1 MMELLPLVILIVGI
15 FILRGYNLR
24 IKRLET
30 RVQELQNALAGRV
43 LMADA
48 GESVDV
54 TEPAIAAAAG
64 PAAAIQEPPTEA
76 AIKEPTAAGIEEPAI
91 AARNIPDALTDGTL
105 TDDGPDIAARE
116 APQPRESLESTIGA
130 RWAVWVGGIALALG
144 GIFMVKYSIESGL
157 LSPGVRLV
165 LAAIFG
171 LILVAAG
178 EIIRRRSAPVLG
190 NAFQNAMIPGVLTAA
205 GVVALFGS
213 TYAAH
218 GIYGFIG
225 PATAFVLLGLI
236 SLATLALSL
245 QHGQA
250 LAGLGLL
257 ASMVTPALIAS
268 TAPQPWVLFG
278 YLVLTWLATLL
289 ASRLRRWLIAPS
301 FANALLSLWPMLY
314 VAYSEVV
321 DFTPV
326 TLSML
331 AMIGGTIFIW
341 PGRFL
346 AATAAKAADGIGTE
360 MAADPM
366 QLAST
371 GGWGAFLARPP
382 LGMTLTASIGA
393 LAVSLHL
400 LTYSLQSGYPIVDA
414 MFMFAAIVAAV
425 AAFGAG
431 RIHAGWAA
439 ILSAVVA
446 VVGVSGVL
454 TNWIA
459 GVEPKSADGIVTMQ
473 SMVLYESLGI
483 GAIFVLVGAFFLRR
497 FAEGEKPFAAL
508 WSLIMAATPLAIATI
523 SFINFGNWTF
533 DWLHGLYG
541 VGLGI
546 VLMALA
552 EWQHRRSGEGL
563 NLPTNILA
571 AGSFGAMVFALH
583 MFAHD
588 AAPTILLPVL
598 GIAYVSAARLRDW
611 PVLPWTMV
619 AALIITMA
627 RIAWQPT
634 IVDPSEL
641 GTTPVFNMLLA
652 GYGIPA
658 ALAALAAF
666 TVRHSSSVRLRN
678 TLQALASFL
687 VLLTIAI
694 LVRHAMNGGVL
705 NDAVPTLGE
714 QSIYTLLAIGASA
727 MLMTLDLSAASPV
740 FRYGSMALGTLSVIL
755 TLTLHL
761 LGLNPFITGESTG
774 RIPLFNLLL
783 LGYLLPAIAY
793 GGLALYARNRR
804 PLPYVSMLAVAGAV
818 MALAWATLSVRR
830 LWQGEYIPF
839 WNGFIQGELY
849 SYSVVWLLIGIALLG
864 LGARFEARSL
874 RIASAALVFIAVVKA
889 FLIDMA
895 NLEGFLRALSFIG
908 LGAVLIGIGLFYQ
921 KILTRKKTTG

>member
-15 FILRGYNLR
+15 FILRGYNVR

-43 LMADA
+43 LGSDS
-48 GESVDV
+48 GESVLM
-54 TEPAIAAAAG
+54 TEPVLDAAAR
-64 PAAAIQEPPTEA
+64 PTTAIQEPSTEA
-76 AIKEPTAAGIEEPAI
+76 VTEPPSAADIEEPAI
-91 AARNIPDALTDGTL
+91 AARETPDTITDG
-105 TDDGPDIAARE
+105 GEDIAARE
-116 APQPRESLESTIGA
+116 AAQPRESLESTIGA

-157 LSPGVRLV
+157 LSPGVRLM

-178 EIIRRRSAPVLG
+178 DVIRRRSAPVLG

-245 QHGQA
+245 LHGQA

-257 ASMVTPALIAS
+257 ASMVSPALIAS
-268 TAPQPWVLFG
+268 TAPRPWVLFG

-289 ASRLRRWLIAPS
+289 ASRIRGWLIAPS
-301 FANALLSLWPMLY
+301 LANALLSLWPLLY
-314 VAYSEVV
+314 IAYSPVV

-341 PGRFL
+341 PGRYQ
-346 AATAAKAADGIGTE
+346 AAAAVGDGAE
-360 MAADPM
+360 ADP
-366 QLAST
+366 LLSKSAVD
-371 GGWGAFLARPP
+371 WGAFLARPP

-393 LAVSLHL
+393 LTVSLCL
-400 LTYSLQSGYPIVDA
+400 LTYSLQYGYPIVEA
-414 MFMFAAIVAAV
+414 TFMFATIVAAV

-431 RIHAGWAA
+431 RLHAAWAA
-439 ILSAVVA
+439 IFGAVIA
-446 VVGVSGVL
+446 VVGILGLLS
-454 TNWIA
+454 NWIA
-459 GVEPKSADGIVTMQ
+459 GAEPSNADGIVTMQ
-473 SMVLYESLGI
+473 SMVLYEALGL

-497 FAEGEKPFAAL
+497 FAESEKPFAAL
-508 WSLIMAATPLAIATI
+508 WSLIMVATPLAIATI
-523 SFINFGNWTF
+523 SFVNFGNWTL
-533 DWLHGLYG
+533 DGLHGLYG
-541 VGLGI
+541 IGLGI

-552 EWQHRRSGEGL
+552 EWQYRRSAAGL

-583 MFAHD
+583 MFAHH

-598 GIAYVSAARLRDW
+598 GIAYLLAGRVRDW
-611 PVLPWTMV
+611 PVLPWAMV
-619 AALIITMA
+619 AALVITMA

-666 TVRHSSSVRLRN
+666 MVRHSPNVRLRSA
-678 TLQALASFL
+678 LQALASFL

-705 NDAVPTLGE
+705 NDTVPTLGE

-727 MLMTLDLSAASPV
+727 TLMALDLSAASPV
-740 FRYGSMALGTLSVIL
+740 FRYGSMVLGTLSVIL
-755 TLTLHL
+755 ILTLHL

-783 LGYLLPAIAY
+783 LGYLLPAIVY
-793 GGLALYARNRR
+793 GALALHARSRR
-804 PLPYVSMLAVAGAV
+804 PLPYVSMLAVAGAI
-818 MALAWATLSVRR
+818 MAFAWATLSVRR
-830 LWQGEYIPF
+830 FWQGEYIPF

>member
-1 MMELLPLVILIVGI
+1 MELLPLVVVIAGI
-15 FILRGYNLR
+15 FILLGYNQR
-24 IKRLET
+24 IKRLEI
-30 RVQELQNALAGRV
+30 RVQELQK
-43 LMADA
+43 
-48 GESVDV
+48 
-54 TEPAIAAAAG
+54 AIAGKVLPADLSESIATVETQHDVAPLPTG
-64 PAAAIQEPPTEA
+64 PEQTPASEAVIEASSTED
-76 AIKEPTAAGIEEPAI
+76 IEEPA
-91 AARNIPDALTDGTL
+91 L
-105 TDDGPDIAARE
+105 AARE
-116 APQPRESLESTIGA
+116 SIDTFTDGGPEITTTETTKPRESLESTIGA
-130 RWAVWVGGIALALG
+130 RWAVWVGGIALAFG

-171 LILVAAG
+171 LILLAAG
-178 EIIRRRSAPVLG
+178 EVIRRRSQPVLD
-190 NAFQNAMIPGVLTAA
+190 NAFQNAMVPGVLTAA

-225 PATAFVLLGLI
+225 PATAFVLLALI

-245 QHGQA
+245 LHGQA

-268 TAPQPWVLFG
+268 TAPRPWILFG
-278 YLVLTWLATLL
+278 YLVLTWVATLL
-289 ASRLRRWLIAPS
+289 ASRLRRWLVAPS
-301 FANALLSLWPMLY
+301 LANALLSIWPLLY
-314 VAYSEVV
+314 ISNSPVV

-331 AMIGGTIFIW
+331 AMIGGTIFLW
-341 PGRFL
+341 PGRYR
-346 AATAAKAADGIGTE
+346 AVETAEKPDEIAIEPEAETSSSPLRSSD
-360 MAADPM
+360 
-366 QLAST
+366 
-371 GGWGAFLARPP
+371 GWGAFLARPP
-382 LGMTLTASIGA
+382 LGLTLTATIGA
-393 LAVSLHL
+393 LAVSLSL
-400 LTYSLQSGYPIVDA
+400 LGYSLLYGYPIVDA
-414 MFMFAAIVAAV
+414 VFMFGAIIAAV

-431 RIHAGWAA
+431 RSHAAWAA
-439 ILSAVVA
+439 ILSAIT
-446 VVGVSGVL
+446 GILGISGLL
-454 TNWIA
+454 TNWIY
-459 GVEPKSADGIVTMQ
+459 GLDPSIVDALARMQ
-473 SMVLYESLGI
+473 VMVIYESLGL
-483 GAIFVLVGAFFLRR
+483 GAIFVLIGTFFLRR

-508 WSLIMAATPLAIATI
+508 WGGIMVIVPLAIATI
-523 SFINFGNWTF
+523 SFINFGNWVL

-541 VGLGI
+541 IGLA
-546 VLMALA
+546 VALLALA
-552 EWQHRRSGEGL
+552 EWQYRRSDDGW

-571 AGSFGAMVFALH
+571 AGSFAAAVFALH
-583 MFAHD
+583 MLTHHAV
-588 AAPTILLPVL
+588 PTMLLPVL
-598 GIAYVSAARLRDW
+598 GIAYLLIGRARDW

-619 AALIITMA
+619 AALIVAMA

-658 ALAALAAF
+658 ALAAVAAF
-666 TVRHSSSVRLRN
+666 MVRRYPNIRLRSA
-678 TLQALASFL
+678 LQALASFL

-727 MLMTLDLSAASPV
+727 TLMALDLSAASPV
-740 FRYGSMALGTLSVIL
+740 FRYGSMALGTLSVIMI
-755 TLTLHL
+755 LTLHL

-793 GGLALYARNRR
+793 GGLALLARNRR
-804 PLPYVSMLAVAGAV
+804 PPPYVAMLAVAGAV
-818 MALAWATLSVRR
+818 MAFAWATLTVRR
-830 LWQGEYIPF
+830 FWQGEYIPF
-839 WNGFIQGELY
+839 WNDFIQGELY
-849 SYSVVWLLIGIALLG
+849 SYSFVWLLIGIALLG

-874 RIASAALVFIAVVKA
+874 RIASAVLVFIAVVKA

-921 KILTRKKTTG
+921 KILTRKKATE

>member
-15 FILRGYNLR
+15 FILRGYNVR

-43 LMADA
+43 LGSDS
-48 GESVDV
+48 GESTLVP
-54 TEPAIAAAAG
+54 EPALDAAAR
-64 PAAAIQEPPTEA
+64 PATAIQEPSTEA
-76 AIKEPTAAGIEEPAI
+76 VTEPPSAADIEEPAI
-91 AARNIPDALTDGTL
+91 AARETPDTITDG
-105 TDDGPDIAARE
+105 GPDLATLE
-116 APQPRESLESTIGA
+116 TTQPRESLESTIGA

-157 LSPGVRLV
+157 LSPGVRLM

-171 LILVAAG
+171 LILVATG
-178 EIIRRRSAPVLG
+178 DVIRRRSAPVLG

-218 GIYGFIG
+218 GVYGFIG
-225 PATAFVLLGLI
+225 PETAFVLLALI
-236 SLATLALSL
+236 SIATLGLSL
-245 QHGQA
+245 LHGQA

-257 ASMVTPALIAS
+257 ASMVTPALIAP
-268 TAPQPWVLFG
+268 TAPRPWILFG
-278 YLVLTWLATLL
+278 YLVLTWFATLL
-289 ASRLRRWLIAPS
+289 ASRIRGWLIAPS
-301 FANALLSLWPMLY
+301 LANALLSLWPLLY
-314 VAYSEVV
+314 ISYSAVV

-326 TLSML
+326 TLAML

-341 PGRFL
+341 PGRYQ
-346 AATAAKAADGIGTE
+346 AAAAVGDGAEAAPLQSKSAVD
-360 MAADPM
+360 
-366 QLAST
+366 
-371 GGWGAFLARPP
+371 WGAFLARPP

-393 LAVSLHL
+393 LTVSLCL
-400 LTYSLQSGYPIVDA
+400 LTYSLQYGYPIVEA
-414 MFMFAAIVAAV
+414 TFMFAAIVAAV

-431 RIHAGWAA
+431 RLHAAWAA
-439 ILSAVVA
+439 IFAAVIA
-446 VVGVSGVL
+446 VVGILGLLS
-454 TNWIA
+454 NWIA
-459 GVEPKSADGIVTMQ
+459 GAEPSNADGIVTMQ
-473 SMVLYESLGI
+473 SMVLYEALGL

-508 WSLIMAATPLAIATI
+508 WSLIMVATPLAIATI
-523 SFINFGNWTF
+523 SFVNFGNWTL

-541 VGLGI
+541 IGLGI
-546 VLMALA
+546 ALMALA
-552 EWQHRRSGEGL
+552 EWQYRRSAAGL

-583 MFAHD
+583 MFAHH

-598 GIAYVSAARLRDW
+598 GIAYLLAGRVRDW
-611 PVLPWTMV
+611 AVLPWTMV
-619 AALIITMA
+619 AALIITMG

-666 TVRHSSSVRLRN
+666 MVRHSPNVRLRSA
-678 TLQALASFL
+678 LQALASFL

-694 LVRHAMNGGVL
+694 LVRHAMNDGVL
-705 NDAVPTLGE
+705 NDTVPTLGE

-727 MLMTLDLSAASPV
+727 TLMALDLSAASPV

-755 TLTLHL
+755 ILTLHL

-793 GGLALYARNRR
+793 GALALYARSRR

-818 MALAWATLSVRR
+818 MGFAWATLSVRR
-830 LWQGEYIPF
+830 FWQGEYIPF

>member
-1 MMELLPLVILIVGI
+1 MELLPLVILIVGI
-15 FILRGYNLR
+15 LVLRGHNLR
-24 IKRLET
+24 IKQLEA
-30 RVQELQNALAGRV
+30 RVQELQNALAGKMLTEDGGESIPMQHSMV
-43 LMADA
+43 HAVAQPGDDEGQAIIDAGSAADIGEPADA
-48 GESVDV
+48 RSIADTFEED
-54 TEPAIAAAAG
+54 PAPVAG
-64 PAAAIQEPPTEA
+64 QTPVQA
-76 AIKEPTAAGIEEPAI
+76 K
-91 AARNIPDALTDGTL
+91 
-105 TDDGPDIAARE
+105 
-116 APQPRESLESTIGA
+116 ESLESTIGA
-130 RWAVWVGGIALALG
+130 RWAVWVGGIALAFG

-157 LSPGVRLV
+157 LSPGVRLS
-165 LAAIFG
+165 LAALFG
-171 LILVAAG
+171 LFLIAAG
-178 EIIRRRSAPVLG
+178 EVIRRRVAPVL
-190 NAFQNAMIPGVLTAA
+190 NNTFQNAMIPGVLTAA

-225 PATAFVLLGLI
+225 PATAFTLLALI
-236 SLATLALSL
+236 SLATLGLSL
-245 QHGQA
+245 LHGQA

-268 TAPQPWVLFG
+268 TAPRPWILFG

-301 FANALLSLWPMLY
+301 LANALLSIWPLLY
-314 VAYSEVV
+314 ISNSRVV
-321 DFTPV
+321 DLTPV

-331 AMIGGTIFIW
+331 AMIGGTIFLW
-341 PGRFL
+341 PGRYRT
-346 AATAAKAADGIGTE
+346 AATTADDAAAQTDGNPPQPRS
-360 MAADPM
+360 A
-366 QLAST
+366 

-382 LGMTLTASIGA
+382 LGMTLTATIGA
-393 LAVSLHL
+393 LTVALCL
-400 LTYSLQSGYPIVDA
+400 LGNGLLYGYPIVDTV
-414 MFMFAAIVAAV
+414 FMFAAIVAAV

-431 RIHAGWAA
+431 RLHAAWAA

-446 VVGVSGVL
+446 IVGVFGLL
-454 TNWIA
+454 TNWIY
-459 GVEPKSADGIVTMQ
+459 GLEPSIVDALARMQ
-473 SMVLYESLGI
+473 SIVIYEALGL
-483 GAIFVLVGAFFLRR
+483 GAIFVLIGTFFLRR

-508 WSLIMAATPLAIATI
+508 WSLIMTAVPLAIATI
-523 SFINFGNWTF
+523 SFVNFGNWTL

-541 VGLGI
+541 IGLAVALI
-546 VLMALA
+546 ALA
-552 EWQHRRSGEGL
+552 EWQFRREGEAQD
-563 NLPTNILA
+563 LPTNILA
-571 AGSFGAMVFALH
+571 AGSFAAGVFALH
-583 MFAHD
+583 TLTHHAN
-588 AAPTILLPVL
+588 ATILLPVL
-598 GIAYVSAARLRDW
+598 GIVYLLAGRLRDW

-619 AALIITMA
+619 AALIITIG

-634 IVDPSEL
+634 IVDPAEL

-658 ALAALAAF
+658 ALAAFAAF
-666 TVRHSSSVRLRN
+666 IIRHSPSLRLRN
-678 TLQALASFL
+678 ALQALACFL

-727 MLMTLDLSAASPV
+727 TLMALDLSAASPV
-740 FRYGSMALGTLSVIL
+740 FRYGGMALGVISVVMI
-755 TLTLHL
+755 LTLHL
-761 LGLNPFITGESTG
+761 LGLNPFVTGESTG

-783 LGYLLPAIAY
+783 LAYFLPGVAY

-804 PLPYVSMLAVAGAV
+804 PLPYVSMLAVAASV
-818 MALAWATLSVRR
+818 MAFAWATLSVRR
-830 LWQGEYIPF
+830 FWQGEYIPF

-921 KILTRKKTTG
+921 KILTRKKAAE

>member
-1 MMELLPLVILIVGI
+1 MMELLPLVILVVGI
-15 FILRGYNLR
+15 LVLRGHNLR
-24 IKRLET
+24 IKKLEA
-30 RVQELQNALAGRV
+30 RVQELQNALAGKV
-43 LMADA
+43 LAADT
-48 GESVDV
+48 GESVPATDSV
-54 TEPAIAAAAG
+54 ALAATQPIEDEPKAAIEDTSAPDIVEPALASNNVVDMV
-64 PAAAIQEPPTEA
+64 EEEA
-76 AIKEPTAAGIEEPAI
+76 APLASQTSVQAK
-91 AARNIPDALTDGTL
+91 
-105 TDDGPDIAARE
+105 
-116 APQPRESLESTIGA
+116 ESLESAIGA

-165 LAAIFG
+165 LAALFG
-171 LILVAAG
+171 LVLIAAG
-178 EIIRRRSAPVLG
+178 EVIRRRAAPVLN

-218 GIYGFIG
+218 AIYEFIG
-225 PATAFVLLGLI
+225 PTTAFILLALI
-236 SLATLALSL
+236 SLATLGLSL
-245 QHGQA
+245 LHGQA

-257 ASMVTPALIAS
+257 ASMATPALIAS
-268 TAPQPWVLFG
+268 NAPRPWILFG

-301 FANALLSLWPMLY
+301 LANGLLSLWPLLY
-314 VAYSEVV
+314 ITFSPAV
-321 DFTPV
+321 DLTPV
-326 TLSML
+326 TLAML
-331 AMIGGTIFIW
+331 AMVAGTIFLW
-341 PGRFL
+341 PGRYPISE
-346 AATAAKAADGIGTE
+346 AVRDDTATMPTEGRSLRPSAGTE
-360 MAADPM
+360 WA
-366 QLAST
+366 
-371 GGWGAFLARPP
+371 GFLARQP

-393 LAVSLHL
+393 LAVSLCL
-400 LTYSLQSGYPIVDA
+400 INYSLRQGYPIVDA
-414 MFMFAAIVAAV
+414 TFMFAAIVAAV

-431 RIHAGWAA
+431 RLHAAWAT
-439 ILSAVVA
+439 ILSALIVI
-446 VVGVSGVL
+446 VGTSGIL

-459 GVEPKSADGIVTMQ
+459 GIESTGTDGTASLQ
-473 SMVLYESLGI
+473 STVLYEVLGL
-483 GAIFVLVGAFFLRR
+483 GALFVLIGAFFLRR
-497 FAEGEKPFAAL
+497 FAAQEKPYAAL
-508 WSLIMAATPLAIATI
+508 WSLVMAATPLAIATI
-523 SFINFGNWTF
+523 SFVNFGNWTL

-541 VGLGI
+541 IGLAV
-546 VLMALA
+546 VLIALA
-552 EWQHRRSGEGL
+552 EWQDRHENEGL

-571 AGSFGAMVFALH
+571 AGSFAAAVFALH
-583 MFAHD
+583 TLAHH
-588 AAPTILLPVL
+588 ATATILLPVL
-598 GIAYVSAARLRDW
+598 GIVYLLAGRLRNW
-611 PVLPWTMV
+611 LVLPWAMV
-619 AALIITMA
+619 AALIIAMA

-641 GTTPVFNMLLA
+641 GTTPIFNMLLA

-658 ALAALAAF
+658 ALAVCAAF
-666 TVRHSSSVRLRN
+666 ITRHSPNLRLRN
-678 TLQALASFL
+678 ALQALACFL

-727 MLMTLDLSAASPV
+727 TLMALDLSAASPV
-740 FRYGSMALGTLSVIL
+740 FRYGGMALGVISVVMI
-755 TLTLHL
+755 LTLHL

-774 RIPLFNLLL
+774 GIPLFNLLL
-783 LGYLLPAIAY
+783 LAYLLPAVAY
-793 GGLALYARNRR
+793 GGLALFARNRR
-804 PLPYVSMLAVAGAV
+804 PLPYVSMLAVAAAV
-818 MALAWATLSVRR
+818 MAFAWATLSVRR

-874 RIASAALVFIAVVKA
+874 RIASAVLVFIAVVKA

-921 KILTRKKTTG
+921 KILTREKATE

>member
-1 MMELLPLVILIVGI
+1 MMELLPLVVVIVGI
-15 FILRGYNLR
+15 FVLRGYNLR
-24 IKRLET
+24 IKRLESS
-30 RVQELQNALAGRV
+30 VQELQNALAGKLQTV
-43 LMADA
+43 DTSESALMTDSGTATTELPA
-48 GESVDV
+48 GYEETS
-54 TEPAIAAAAG
+54 TTK
-64 PAAAIQEPPTEA
+64 AAIEAPATAEP
-76 AIKEPTAAGIEEPAI
+76 EEPSI
-91 AARNIPDALTDGTL
+91 AARDIADTLTDG
-105 TDDGPDIAARE
+105 GPSHT
-116 APQPRESLESTIGA
+116 APETVQPRESLESTIGA

-178 EIIRRRSAPVLG
+178 EVIRRRSAPVLG

-225 PATAFVLLGLI
+225 PATAFILLALI
-236 SLATLALSL
+236 SLATVALSL
-245 QHGQA
+245 LHGQA

-268 TAPQPWVLFG
+268 TAPRPWVLFG

-289 ASRLRRWLIAPS
+289 ASRLRRWHIAPS
-301 FANALLSLWPMLY
+301 LANALLSLWPLLY
-314 VAYSEVV
+314 ITYSQVV
-321 DFTPV
+321 DLTPV
-326 TLSML
+326 TLAML

-341 PGRFL
+341 PGRYL
-346 AATAAKAADGIGTE
+346 TSANTADDMATKTE
-360 MAADPM
+360 ADP
-366 QLAST
+366 QQPAS
-371 GGWGAFLARPP
+371 GGDWGMFLARPP
-382 LGMTLTASIGA
+382 LGMTLTATIGA
-393 LAVSLHL
+393 LVVSLCL
-400 LTYSLQSGYPIVDA
+400 LTYSLQYGYPIVEA
-414 MFMFAAIVAAV
+414 TFMFAAIVAVV

-431 RIHAGWAA
+431 RPFAAWAA
-439 ILSAVVA
+439 ILSAVIA
-446 VVGVSGVL
+446 VVGVFGVL
-454 TNWIA
+454 TNWVGGI
-459 GVEPKSADGIVTMQ
+459 EPSGGDAMIVAMQ
-473 SMVLYESLGI
+473 SIVPYEALGL
-483 GAIFVLVGAFFLRR
+483 GAIFVLIGGFFLNR
-497 FAEGEKPFAAL
+497 FAESEKPFAAL
-508 WSLIMAATPLAIATI
+508 WSLVMAATPLAIATI
-523 SFINFGNWTF
+523 SFVNFGNWML
-533 DWLHGLYG
+533 DWPHGFYG
-541 VGLGI
+541 IGLGI
-546 VLMALA
+546 VLIALA
-552 EWQHRRSGEGL
+552 EWQYRRSGDRL

-571 AGSFGAMVFALH
+571 AGSFAAMIFALH
-583 MFAHD
+583 TLAHH
-588 AAPTILLPVL
+588 AVPTMLLPVL
-598 GIAYVSAARLRDW
+598 GIAYLLAARVRNW

-619 AALIITMA
+619 AALIITMG

-658 ALAALAAF
+658 ALAASAAF
-666 TVRHSSSVRLRN
+666 MVRGTADIRLRN
-678 TLQALASFL
+678 ALQALASFL

-727 MLMTLDLSAASPV
+727 TLMALDLSAASPV
-740 FRYGSMALGTLSVIL
+740 FRYGSMALGTISVVLIL
-755 TLTLHL
+755 TTHL

-774 RIPLFNLLL
+774 RIPVFNLLL
-783 LGYLLPAIAY
+783 LGYLLPAAAY
-793 GGLALYARNRR
+793 GGLALFARNRR
-804 PLPYVSMLAVAGAV
+804 PVPYVSMLAIAGAV
-818 MALAWATLSVRR
+818 MAFAWATLSVRR
-830 LWQGEYIPF
+830 FWQGEYIPF

-849 SYSVVWLLIGIALLG
+849 SYSLVWLLIGIALLG
-864 LGARFEARSL
+864 LGTRFEARSL
-874 RIASAALVFIAVVKA
+874 RIASAALVSIAVLKA

-921 KILTRKKTTG
+921 KILTRKKTAG

>member
-1 MMELLPLVILIVGI
+1 MMELLPLVVVIVGI

-24 IKRLET
+24 IKRLEIS
-30 RVQELQNALAGRV
+30 VQELQKALAGKV
-43 LMADA
+43 LAAD
-48 GESVDV
+48 GSESALVRDSE
-54 TEPAIAAAAG
+54 TDATLLPAEYDHTPTAK
-64 PAAAIQEPPTEA
+64 AAIEIPSAVE
-76 AIKEPTAAGIEEPAI
+76 IEEPSI
-91 AARNIPDALTDGTL
+91 AARDTSETISDG
-105 TDDGPDIAARE
+105 GPDLATLE
-116 APQPRESLESTIGA
+116 TTQPRESLESTIGA

-157 LSPGVRLV
+157 LSPGIRLV

-178 EIIRRRSAPVLG
+178 EVIRRRSVPVLG
-190 NAFQNAMIPGVLTAA
+190 DAFQNAMIPGVLTAA
-205 GVVALFGS
+205 GTVALFGS

-218 GIYGFIG
+218 AVYGFIG
-225 PATAFVLLGLI
+225 PEPAFVLLALI
-236 SLATLALSL
+236 SIATLGLSL
-245 QHGQA
+245 LHGQA

-268 TAPQPWVLFG
+268 TAPRPWILFG

-301 FANALLSLWPMLY
+301 LANALLSLWPLLY
-314 VAYSEVV
+314 IAYSPVV

-331 AMIGGTIFIW
+331 AMIGGTIFLW
-341 PGRFL
+341 PGRYQTA
-346 AATAAKAADGIGTE
+346 AATGGDAVTE
-360 MAADPM
+360 
-366 QLAST
+366 T
-371 GGWGAFLARPP
+371 GPLQPGSIAGWGAFLARPP
-382 LGMTLTASIGA
+382 LGMTLTSAIGA
-393 LAVSLHL
+393 LTVSLYL
-400 LTYSLQSGYPIVDA
+400 LTYSLQYGYPIVEA
-414 MFMFAAIVAAV
+414 IFSFAAIAAAV

-431 RIHAGWAA
+431 RLHAGWAA
-439 ILSAVVA
+439 ILSAIIA
-446 VVGVSGVL
+446 VVGVFGVL
-454 TNWIA
+454 TNWAA
-459 GVEPKSADGIVTMQ
+459 GIEPSSTDGIATAQ
-473 SMVLYESLGI
+473 SMTLYESLGL
-483 GAIFVLVGAFFLRR
+483 GAIFLLIGAFFLKR

-523 SFINFGNWTF
+523 SFFNFGSNWTL
-533 DWLHGLYG
+533 DWVHGLYG
-541 VGLGI
+541 LGLGI
-546 VLMALA
+546 VLIALA
-552 EWQHRRSGEGL
+552 EWQYRRSGEGL

-571 AGSFGAMVFALH
+571 AGSFAAMVFALH
-583 MFAHD
+583 MLAHH
-588 AAPTILLPVL
+588 AAPTMLLPVL
-598 GIAYVSAARLRDW
+598 GIAYLAVGRVRNW

-666 TVRHSSSVRLRN
+666 AVRHSSNVRLRGA
-678 TLQALASFL
+678 LQALASFL

-727 MLMTLDLSAASPV
+727 TLMALDLSAASPV
-740 FRYGSMALGTLSVIL
+740 FRYGSMALGTLSVVLIL
-755 TLTLHL
+755 IAHL

-804 PLPYVSMLAVAGAV
+804 PLPYVNMLAVAGAV
-818 MALAWATLSVRR
+818 MAFAWATLSVRR
-830 LWQGEYIPF
+830 FWQGEYIPF

-864 LGARFEARSL
+864 LGTRFEARSL
-874 RIASAALVFIAVVKA
+874 RIASAALVSIAVIKA

-921 KILTRKKTTG
+921 KILTRKKATG

>member
-1 MMELLPLVILIVGI
+1 MMEWLPLVVVIVGI

-24 IKRLET
+24 IKRLEI
-30 RVQELQNALAGRV
+30 RVQELQNALAGKV
-43 LMADA
+43 LAADTS
-48 GESVDV
+48 ESTLLNEPEIDAATQPADYDQTLA
-54 TEPAIAAAAG
+54 TETTIAAV
-64 PAAAIQEPPTEA
+64 ESE
-76 AIKEPTAAGIEEPAI
+76 EPTI
-91 AARNIPDALTDGTL
+91 AARDTADTISDG
-105 TDDGPDIAARE
+105 GPDIAT
-116 APQPRESLESTIGA
+116 PQAAQPKESLESAIGA

-157 LSPGVRLV
+157 LSPGVRLM

-178 EIIRRRSAPVLG
+178 EVIRRRSAPVLG

-236 SLATLALSL
+236 SLATLGLSL
-245 QHGQA
+245 LHGQA

-268 TAPQPWVLFG
+268 TAPKPWILFG

-289 ASRLRRWLIAPS
+289 ASRIRGWLVAPAL
-301 FANALLSLWPMLY
+301 ANALLSLWPLLY
-314 VAYSEVV
+314 ITFSSVV
-321 DFTPV
+321 DLTPV

-341 PGRFL
+341 PGRYQT
-346 AATAAKAADGIGTE
+346 AATIGDGAEANPSQPDSAASWGI
-360 MAADPM
+360 
-366 QLAST
+366 
-371 GGWGAFLARPP
+371 FLARPP

-393 LAVSLHL
+393 LIVSFSL
-400 LTYSLQSGYPIVDA
+400 LTFSLQYAYPIVEA
-414 MFMFAAIVAAV
+414 TLMFAAIVAAV

-431 RIHAGWAA
+431 RLHAAWAA
-439 ILSAVVA
+439 IFSAVIA
-446 VVGVSGVL
+446 VIGVLGVL
-454 TNWIA
+454 TDWIA
-459 GVEPKSADGIVTMQ
+459 NIEFNGAEAAVSMQ
-473 SMVLYESLGI
+473 TMVLYEALGL
-483 GAIFVLVGAFFLRR
+483 GAIFVLLGGFFLKR

-523 SFINFGNWTF
+523 SFINFGNWTL

-541 VGLGI
+541 IGLGL

-552 EWQHRRSGEGL
+552 EWQYRRSGDRL

-571 AGSFGAMVFALH
+571 AGSFAAVVFALH
-583 MFAHD
+583 VLTHD
-588 AAPTILLPVL
+588 ATATILLPVL
-598 GIAYVSAARLRDW
+598 GIAYLLAGRLRNW
-611 PVLPWTMV
+611 PVLPWAMV
-619 AALIITMA
+619 AALIIAMG

-658 ALAALAAF
+658 ALAAWAAF
-666 TVRHSSSVRLRN
+666 TVRHSPSVRLRN
-678 TLQALASFL
+678 ALQALASFL

-727 MLMTLDLSAASPV
+727 TLMALDLSATSPV
-740 FRYGSMALGTLSVIL
+740 FRYGSMVLGTLSVIL
-755 TLTLHL
+755 ILTTHL

-783 LGYLLPAIAY
+783 LGYLLPAFAY
-793 GGLALYARNRR
+793 GGLALYARDRR
-804 PLPYVSMLAVAGAV
+804 PLPYVSMLAVAGAI
-818 MALAWATLSVRR
+818 MAFAWATLSVRR
-830 LWQGEYIPF
+830 FWQGEYIPF

-874 RIASAALVFIAVVKA
+874 RIASAALVSIAVVKA

-921 KILTRKKTTG
+921 KILTRKKAAG

>member
-15 FILRGYNLR
+15 FILRGYNVR

-30 RVQELQNALAGRV
+30 RVQELQNALVGRV
-43 LMADA
+43 LGSDS
-48 GESVDV
+48 GESTLVP
-54 TEPAIAAAAG
+54 EPALDAAAR
-64 PAAAIQEPPTEA
+64 PATAIQEPSTEA
-76 AIKEPTAAGIEEPAI
+76 VTEPPSAADIEEPAI
-91 AARNIPDALTDGTL
+91 AARETPDTITDG
-105 TDDGPDIAARE
+105 GEDIAARE
-116 APQPRESLESTIGA
+116 AAQPRESLESTIGA

-157 LSPGVRLV
+157 LSPGVRLM

-178 EIIRRRSAPVLG
+178 EVIRCRSAPVLG

-236 SLATLALSL
+236 SLATLVLSL
-245 QHGQA
+245 LHGQA

-268 TAPQPWVLFG
+268 TAPRPWVLFG

-289 ASRLRRWLIAPS
+289 ASRIRGWLIAPS
-301 FANALLSLWPMLY
+301 LANALLSLWPLLY
-314 VAYSEVV
+314 TTYSTVV

-326 TLSML
+326 TLAML

-341 PGRFL
+341 PGRYQ
-346 AATAAKAADGIGTE
+346 AAAAVGDGAKA
-360 MAADPM
+360 DPL
-366 QLAST
+366 QLKRAVD
-371 GGWGAFLARPP
+371 WGAFLARPP

-393 LAVSLHL
+393 LTVSLCL
-400 LTYSLQSGYPIVDA
+400 LTYSLQYGYPIVEA
-414 MFMFAAIVAAV
+414 TFMFAAIVAAV

-431 RIHAGWAA
+431 RLHAAWAA
-439 ILSAVVA
+439 IFAAVIA
-446 VVGVSGVL
+446 VVGILGLLS
-454 TNWIA
+454 NWIA
-459 GVEPKSADGIVTMQ
+459 GAEPSNADGIVTMQ
-473 SMVLYESLGI
+473 SMVLYEALGL

-508 WSLIMAATPLAIATI
+508 WSLIMVATPLAIATI
-523 SFINFGNWTF
+523 SFVNFGNWTL

-541 VGLGI
+541 IGLGI
-546 VLMALA
+546 ALMALA
-552 EWQHRRSGEGL
+552 EWQYRRSAAGL

-583 MFAHD
+583 MFAHH

-598 GIAYVSAARLRDW
+598 GIAYLLAGRVRDW

-619 AALIITMA
+619 AALIIAMG

-666 TVRHSSSVRLRN
+666 MVRHSPNVRLRSA
-678 TLQALASFL
+678 LQALASFL

-705 NDAVPTLGE
+705 NDTVPTLGE

-727 MLMTLDLSAASPV
+727 TLMALDLSAASPV
-740 FRYGSMALGTLSVIL
+740 FRYGSMVLGTLSVIL
-755 TLTLHL
+755 ILTLHL

-793 GGLALYARNRR
+793 AALALYARSRR

-830 LWQGEYIPF
+830 FWQGEYIPF

>member
-1 MMELLPLVILIVGI
+1 MMEWLPLVAVIVGI
-15 FILRGYNLR
+15 LILRGYNLR
-24 IKRLET
+24 IKRLEASI
-30 RVQELQNALAGRV
+30 QELQKALAGKV
-43 LMADA
+43 LAADLGESALASAAEADA
-48 GESVDV
+48 
-54 TEPAIAAAAG
+54 TLQPAEHDHAAAAETTI
-64 PAAAIQEPPTEA
+64 AATVEID
-76 AIKEPTAAGIEEPAI
+76 EPAI
-91 AARNIPDALTDGTL
+91 AARDAADTISDS
-105 TDDGPDIAARE
+105 GPDIP
-116 APQPRESLESTIGA
+116 APKPAQPKESLESTIGA
-130 RWAVWVGGIALALG
+130 RWAVWVGGIALAFG

-225 PATAFVLLGLI
+225 PATAFILLALI
-236 SLATLALSL
+236 SLATVALSL
-245 QHGQA
+245 LHGQA

-268 TAPQPWVLFG
+268 TAPRPWTLFG
-278 YLVLTWLATLL
+278 YLVLTWFATLL
-289 ASRLRRWLIAPS
+289 ASRIRNWLIAPS
-301 FANALLSLWPMLY
+301 LANALLSLWPLLY
-314 VAYSEVV
+314 ISYSPVV
-321 DFTPV
+321 DFTPI

-331 AMIGGTIFIW
+331 AMIAGTVFIW
-341 PGRFL
+341 PGRYPTAAVPKDS
-346 AATAAKAADGIGTE
+346 AATAA
-360 MAADPM
+360 DPS
-366 QLAST
+366 QPGSAIA
-371 GGWGAFLARPP
+371 WGAFLVRPP
-382 LGMTLTASIGA
+382 LGLTLTASVGA
-393 LAVSLHL
+393 LIVSLCL
-400 LTYSLQSGYPIVDA
+400 LTYGLQYGYPIVDTIL
-414 MFMFAAIVAAV
+414 MFGAIVAVV

-431 RIHAGWAA
+431 RLYSAWAA
-439 ILSAVVA
+439 IFSAVIA
-446 VVGVSGVL
+446 VFGIFCVL

-459 GVEPKSADGIVTMQ
+459 GVEPSGSNVGVTIQ
-473 SMVLYESLGI
+473 TMVLYEALGL
-483 GAIFVLVGAFFLRR
+483 GAIFVLIGGFFLKR
-497 FAEGEKPFAAL
+497 FAEHEKPFAAL
-508 WSLIMAATPLAIATI
+508 WSLIIVVTPLAIATT
-523 SFINFGNWTF
+523 SFVNFGNWTL

-541 VGLGI
+541 IGLGS
-546 VLMALA
+546 VLMAIA
-552 EWQHRRSGEGL
+552 EWQYRRSGDRL
-563 NLPTNILA
+563 DLPTNIVA
-571 AGSFGAMVFALH
+571 AGSFAAAAFALH
-583 MFAHD
+583 VLAHD
-588 AAPTILLPVL
+588 ATVTILLPIL
-598 GIAYVSAARLRDW
+598 GIAYLLASRVRSW
-611 PVLPWTMV
+611 PVLPWSMV

-634 IVDPSEL
+634 IVDPSAL

-658 ALAALAAF
+658 VLAVCAAF
-666 TVRHSSSVRLRN
+666 TVRHSPSVRLRN
-678 TLQALASFL
+678 ALQALAAFL

-727 MLMTLDLSAASPV
+727 TLMALDLSATSPV

-755 TLTLHL
+755 ILTTHL

-774 RIPLFNLLL
+774 EIPLFNLLL

-804 PLPYVSMLAVAGAV
+804 PLPYVSMLAIAGAV
-818 MALAWATLSVRR
+818 MAFAWATLSVRR
-830 LWQGEYIPF
+830 FWQGEYIPF
-839 WNGFIQGELY
+839 WNGFIPGELY

-864 LGARFEARSL
+864 LGTRFEARSL
-874 RIASAALVFIAVVKA
+874 RIASAALVSIAVLKA
-889 FLIDMA
+889 FLIDMS

-921 KILTRKKTTG
+921 KILTRKKATG

>member
-1 MMELLPLVILIVGI
+1 MELLPLVVVIAGI
-15 FILRGYNLR
+15 FILRGYNQR
-24 IKRLET
+24 IKRLEV
-30 RVQELQNALAGRV
+30 RVQELQNAIAGKV
-43 LMADA
+43 LPADVA
-48 GESVDV
+48 ESAPAEKPQTSAALLHAEHDDGA
-54 TEPAIAAAAG
+54 AIA
-64 PAAAIQEPPTEA
+64 EA
-76 AIKEPTAAGIEEPAI
+76 AIPSPSPVDIEEA
-91 AARNIPDALTDGTL
+91 
-105 TDDGPDIAARE
+105 DIAARDMADTFTDGGPDIT
-116 APQPRESLESTIGA
+116 APAAMKPKESLESTIGA

-144 GIFMVKYSIESGL
+144 GIFMIKYSIESGL

-178 EIIRRRSAPVLG
+178 EVIRRRSAPVSG
-190 NAFQNAMIPGVLTAA
+190 NAFQNAMVPGVLTAA

-225 PATAFVLLGLI
+225 PATAFVLLALI

-245 QHGQA
+245 LHGQA

-268 TAPQPWVLFG
+268 TAPRPWILFG

-301 FANALLSLWPMLY
+301 LANALLSLWPLLY
-314 VAYSEVV
+314 ISYSPVV

-331 AMIGGTIFIW
+331 AMIGGTIFLW
-341 PGRFL
+341 PGRYQ
-346 AATAAKAADGIGTE
+346 TAAKAVDHATTE
-360 MAADPM
+360 TKANPL
-366 QLAST
+366 QLRSA
-371 GGWGAFLARPP
+371 GGGGAFLARAP
-382 LGMTLTASIGA
+382 LGMTLTATIGA
-393 LAVSLHL
+393 LAVALSLLADGL
-400 LTYSLQSGYPIVDA
+400 LYGYPIVDA
-414 MFMFAAIVAAV
+414 VFMFAAIVAAV

-431 RIHAGWAA
+431 RLHAAWAA

-446 VVGVSGVL
+446 IIGMFGLL
-454 TNWIA
+454 TNWIYGLDPGTVDA
-459 GVEPKSADGIVTMQ
+459 LARMQ
-473 SMVLYESLGI
+473 SMVIYEALGL
-483 GAIFVLVGAFFLRR
+483 GAIFVLIGAFFLRR

-508 WSLIMAATPLAIATI
+508 WSLIMAAVPLAIATI
-523 SFINFGNWTF
+523 SFFNFGNWTV

-541 VGLGI
+541 IGLA
-546 VLMALA
+546 VALLALA
-552 EWQHRRSGEGL
+552 EWQYRRSGDGW

-571 AGSFGAMVFALH
+571 AGSFAATVFALH
-583 MFAHD
+583 VLAHH
-588 AAPTILLPVL
+588 AVPTILLPVL
-598 GIAYVSAARLRDW
+598 GIAYLLTGRVRDW
-611 PVLPWTMV
+611 PVLPWAMV
-619 AALIITMA
+619 AALIVAMA

-658 ALAALAAF
+658 ALAAVAAF
-666 TVRHSSSVRLRN
+666 MVRRAPNIRLCSA
-678 TLQALASFL
+678 LQALASFL

-727 MLMTLDLSAASPV
+727 TLMALDLSAASPV
-740 FRYGSMALGTLSVIL
+740 FRYGSMALGTLSVIMI
-755 TLTLHL
+755 LTLHL

-793 GGLALYARNRR
+793 GGLALLARNRR
-804 PLPYVSMLAVAGAV
+804 PLPYVAMLAVAGAV
-818 MALAWATLSVRR
+818 MVFAWATLTVRR
-830 LWQGEYIPF
+830 FWQGEYIPF
-839 WNGFIQGELY
+839 WNDFIQGELY

-874 RIASAALVFIAVVKA
+874 RIASAVLVFIAVVKA

-921 KILTRKKTTG
+921 KILTRKKATE

>member
-1 MMELLPLVILIVGI
+1 MMELLPLVVLIAGI

-24 IKRLET
+24 IKRLEMS
-30 RVQELQNALAGRV
+30 VQELQNALAGRV
-43 LMADA
+43 LTADA
-48 GESVDV
+48 AESARV
-54 TEPAIAAAAG
+54 TEPAIDAAAG

-76 AIKEPTAAGIEEPAI
+76 AIEEPAVAGIEEPAI
-91 AARNIPDALTDGTL
+91 AARNTPDTLTDGTL
-105 TDDGPDIAARE
+105 TDGGPDVTARE
-116 APQPRESLESTIGA
+116 ASQPRESLESTIGA

-178 EIIRRRSAPVLG
+178 EVIRRRSAPVLG

-225 PATAFVLLGLI
+225 PATAFILLGLI

-245 QHGQA
+245 LHGQA

-268 TAPQPWVLFG
+268 TAPRPWILFG
-278 YLVLTWLATLL
+278 YLTLTWLATLL

-301 FANALLSLWPMLY
+301 FANALLSLWPLLY
-314 VAYSEVV
+314 IAYSAIV

-341 PGRFL
+341 PGRYQ
-346 AATAAKAADGIGTE
+346 TAAMGDGAE
-360 MAADPM
+360 ADPS
-366 QLAST
+366 QPTSAA
-371 GGWGAFLARPP
+371 GWGAFLARPP

-393 LAVSLHL
+393 LAVSLCL
-400 LTYSLQSGYPIVDA
+400 LTYSLQYGYPIVDA
-414 MFMFAAIVAAV
+414 TFMFAAIVAAV

-431 RIHAGWAA
+431 RPHAGWAA

-446 VVGVSGVL
+446 VVGMLGVL

-459 GVEPKSADGIVTMQ
+459 GVEPNSADGIVTMQ
-473 SMVLYESLGI
+473 SMVLYEALGL
-483 GAIFVLVGAFFLRR
+483 GAILVLIGAFFLRR

-508 WSLIMAATPLAIATI
+508 WSLIMAAAPLAIATI
-523 SFINFGNWTF
+523 TFVNFGNWTL

-541 VGLGI
+541 IGLGI
-546 VLMALA
+546 TLMALA
-552 EWQHRRSGEGL
+552 EWQYRRSGEGL
-563 NLPTNILA
+563 DLPTNILA

-583 MFAHD
+583 MFAHH

-598 GIAYVSAARLRDW
+598 GIAYLLAGRMRDW

-619 AALIITMA
+619 AALVITMA

-658 ALAALAAF
+658 ALAAWAAF
-666 TVRHSSSVRLRN
+666 TVRRSASVRLRN
-678 TLQALASFL
+678 ALQALASFL

-705 NDAVPTLGE
+705 NDAAPTLGE

-727 MLMTLDLSAASPV
+727 TLMALDLSAASPV

-755 TLTLHL
+755 ILTLHL

-783 LGYLLPAIAY
+783 LGYLMPAAAY
-793 GGLALYARNRR
+793 GGLALYARSRR

-818 MALAWATLSVRR
+818 MAFAWATLSVRR